1 MTTPSVCI
9 VIISIIIVCLYID
22 NTRRKEYWENNPEH
36 LGWQQW
42 RSGPGGDHVTRP
54 WTPCHCTAPDP
65 PVSCRPCEN
74 QT

>member
-1 MTTPSVCI
+1 MTTILIIVLI
-9 VIISIIIVCLYID
+9 FVIICLLYD
-22 NTRRKEYWENNPEH
+22 TTTFYKKESWENNPEH

-54 WTPCHCTAPDP
+54 WTMCQCTARDP
-65 PVSCRPCEN
+65 PVSCLPCEN